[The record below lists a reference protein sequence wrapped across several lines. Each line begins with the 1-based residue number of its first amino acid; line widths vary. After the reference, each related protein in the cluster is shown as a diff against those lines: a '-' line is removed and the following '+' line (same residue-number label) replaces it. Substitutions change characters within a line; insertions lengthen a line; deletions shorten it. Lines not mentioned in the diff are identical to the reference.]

1 MRVHNMKLK
10 NATRIHSFVQLLAY
24 LQNPHNMVTVDFM
37 AMDTKEHYS
46 KKEEQNKK
54 GNKKGNKKS
63 VKNQQLKKEGKPHRI
78 IDTCLFYI
86 ILLIE

>member
-24 LQNPHNMVTVDFM
+24 LQNSHNMVTVDFM

-46 KKEEQNKK
+46 KKRRAK
-54 GNKKGNKKS
+54 
-63 VKNQQLKKEGKPHRI
+63 
-78 IDTCLFYI
+78 
-86 ILLIE
+86 